1 MLGSINFNE
10 FLWSYRVQKMTEIA
24 KEKGYG
30 WVEYKWPKPGSE
42 MPTPERTYFMR
53 VPGQDFLIACGYYL
67 E

>member
-1 MLGSINFNE
+1 
-10 FLWSYRVQKMTEIA
+10 
-24 KEKGYG
+24 
-30 WVEYKWPKPGSE
+30 